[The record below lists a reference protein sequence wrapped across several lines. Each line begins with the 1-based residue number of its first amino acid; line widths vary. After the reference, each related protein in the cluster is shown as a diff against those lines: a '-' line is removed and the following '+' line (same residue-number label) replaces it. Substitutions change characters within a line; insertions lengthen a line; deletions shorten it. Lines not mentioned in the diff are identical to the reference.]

1 MNIDQY
7 KDHVQK
13 IINSLCIENPSEEEY
28 GAHYTAVE
36 TPKLLLKNNA
46 SGNIMRLYDG
56 DYMNDPEE
64 GRYVVDIM
72 IAAAEECTHKHKAKF
87 VERLSKLRKTRLLF
101 SAYQQ
106 ATFLS
111 SWTITKI
118 KPGTEDSADSLNHWR
133 FYGRDGT
140 GACLI
145 VPMGELVKKFPK
157 QIFKV
162 AYGTEMRGGGSSAS
176 QRPINLFKQGL
187 ISRFSG
193 MRDTLQNALIDL
205 EQAIQATHPLLFLF
219 KSSDYSTEE
228 EARIIIH
235 KPSYSAANGVKFD
248 EREPRQAYVEGG
260 ADIICDGSIVFYG
273 PKSNYKNSIDL
284 MGMSADAGKKIKV
297 YVSAKPYR

>member
-1 MNIDQY
+1 MNITEY
-7 KDHVQK
+7 KNHVKK
-13 IINSLCIENPSEEEY
+13 IIDSLCIENPSPEEF
-28 GAHYTAVE
+28 GAHYTSAE

-46 SGNIMRLYDG
+46 AGNIMRLYDG

-64 GRYVVDIM
+64 GRYVVDVM

-118 KPGTEDSADSLNHWR
+118 KPGMEESADSLNHWR
-133 FYGRDGT
+133 FYGRDGK
-140 GACLI
+140 GSCII
-145 VPMGELVKKFPK
+145 VPMTELVNKFPK
-157 QIFKV
+157 QIYRV

-176 QRPINLFKQGL
+176 QKPINQFKLGL
-187 ISRFSG
+187 VQRFSA
-193 MRDTLQNALIDL
+193 MRGAQKNALIDL

-235 KPSYSAANGVKFD
+235 KPSYAAADGVRFD
-248 EREPRQAYVEGG
+248 DREPRQAYVEGG
-260 ADIICDGSIVFYG
+260 QGIICDGSIVFYG
-273 PKSNYKNSIDL
+273 PKSDYKNSIDL
-284 MGMSADAGKKIKV
+284 MGMSEDAGKKIKV
-297 YVSAKPYR
+297 YVSTKPYR